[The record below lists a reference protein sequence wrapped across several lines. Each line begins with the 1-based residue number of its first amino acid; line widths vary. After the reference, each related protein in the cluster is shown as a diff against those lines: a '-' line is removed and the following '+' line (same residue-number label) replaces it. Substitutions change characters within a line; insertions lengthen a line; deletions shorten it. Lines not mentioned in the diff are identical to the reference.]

1 MQHARIYH
9 AWLPSEIFPK
19 YGNAVEWDQTTANR
33 FQRATKCV
41 KFSRAA
47 WESKNFV
54 LIAVFMKVALEI
66 IKRAQ
71 HCISLP
77 DSYVFMCFE
86 IEQVYLRSV
95 ASIVYKG
102 HLQNE

>member
-1 MQHARIYH
+1 
-9 AWLPSEIFPK
+9 
-19 YGNAVEWDQTTANR
+19 
-33 FQRATKCV
+33 
-41 KFSRAA
+41 
-47 WESKNFV
+47 
-54 LIAVFMKVALEI
+54 MKVALEI
-66 IKRAQ
+66 VKRAQ

-77 DSYVFMCFE
+77 DSYIFMCFE